1 MVMTLRHGRPL
12 AVARRALAAV
22 LCGAVGLCGT
32 ARFCGEAR
40 AADDV
45 APLPAPQPAV
55 VAAEPEAVPTDPV
68 APPATPTP
76 PPTPSPTPS
85 AEATPP
91 APPREVLPADVPPPA
106 AAPPGGRAEPVPPV
120 APTAAEKAA
129 AAAVLPADVPVA
141 PRPEA
146 TDCRLHGSVAV
157 RYRHRSGDGE
167 RDNDL
172 YQYVALR
179 YRKDRDVGWSGSFYG
194 RLAEDL
200 DGDRDNAGFYVFD
213 GIDDTFDSA
222 VTGRLYHL
230 YASYRFAGGFLERVR
245 FGRQAV
251 DGGYPFLIDG
261 VHARSAPFGCE
272 EVQVSAFAGVPAHI
286 YEASPEGDFI
296 GGLGVALKPWR
307 GGDLRLDWAYLEDEN
322 EFYGRPTNH
331 LLTGEVRHRFS
342 EWTHGRAWYQQVDD
356 DPRELGL
363 ALTSFS
369 PRTATTVRG
378 TFRAQ
383 LERENELVY
392 DLDPYYAI
400 LLALEPYW
408 DGHLAVAKSLSD
420 CVTVEVGGTARRLFD
435 GDDEGVFNREYFRAF
450 ATLTLDGRPT
460 SCWTFSWTADYWEAD
475 DEHTFGGGFEARY
488 RPSDRFRV
496 TAGLDYALWRTDLYT
511 ASERFDA
518 WGGYVKVTWA
528 PSGCWKADLS
538 VRVDDDD
545 EDTYLTVNLG
555 LRYEF

>member
-1 MVMTLRHGRPL
+1 MVMTFTRRGIFATATL
-12 AVARRALAAV
+12 AFAAL
-22 LCGAVGLCGT
+22 LGGT
-32 ARFCGEAR
+32 AGLRGEAR
-40 AADDV
+40 ASDDG
-45 APLPAPQPAV
+45 APLPEPQPAV
-55 VAAEPEAVPTDPV
+55 VAAEPDAAPV
-68 APPATPTP
+68 AAPVETPVETPAETKPAETKPPET
-76 PPTPSPTPS
+76 
-85 AEATPP
+85 
-91 APPREVLPADVPPPA
+91 PPREVLPADVPPPA
-106 AAPPGGRAEPVPPV
+106 VPESGPPESGPPV
-120 APTAAEKAA
+120 APTAEEKAA

-141 PRPEA
+141 LRPEA
-146 TDCRLHGSVAV
+146 IDGCLHGSVAL

-230 YASYRFAGGFLERVR
+230 YASYRFAGGFVERVR

-261 VHARSAPFGCE
+261 VHVRSAPFGCE
-272 EVQVSAFAGVPAHI
+272 EVQVAAFAGVPAHI

-322 EFYGRPTNH
+322 EFYGRPANH
-331 LLTGEVRHRFS
+331 LVTGEVRHRFS

-369 PRTATTVRG
+369 PRTSTTVRG

-408 DGHLAVAKSLSD
+408 DAHLAAAKSLSD
-420 CVTVEVGGTARRLFD
+420 CVTVEVGGTARQLFD
-435 GDDEGVFNREYFRAF
+435 GDDEGVFNREFLRAF
-450 ATLTLDGRPT
+450 ASLTLEGRPT
-460 SCWTFSWTADYWEAD
+460 SCWTFSWTVDYWEAD
-475 DEHTFGGGFEARY
+475 EDHTFGGGFEARY
-488 RPSDRFRV
+488 RPSDRFRF

-518 WGGYVKVTWA
+518 WGGYVKVAWA
-528 PSGCWKADLS
+528 PSGCWKAELS